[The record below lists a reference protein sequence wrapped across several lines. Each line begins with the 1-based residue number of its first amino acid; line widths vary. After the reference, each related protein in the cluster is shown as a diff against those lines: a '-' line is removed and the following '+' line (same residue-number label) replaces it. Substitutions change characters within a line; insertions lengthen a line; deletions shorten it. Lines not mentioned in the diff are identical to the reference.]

1 MIRKPKNRFY
11 NFLMLKVIPRVLKK
25 WNKLDA
31 VHGPGSN
38 ELDIKWH
45 LDELEFYM
53 WYKYALKVYWE
64 KSDWI
69 GVIIC
74 ATILLF
80 QKDQKEKMK

>member
-1 MIRKPKNRFY
+1 MNKPKNRFY

-25 WNKLDA
+25 WHELDKPRG
-31 VHGPGSN
+31 HGSL

-53 WYKYALKVYWE
+53 WYKKALYVYWE
-64 KSDWI
+64 RSDWV

-80 QKDQKEKMK
+80 QKDKKEKLK